1 MQTKTFEYG
10 PYELICSAAPS
21 AASGFNATLSVSISH
36 GDASEKTNVPL
47 DAAQSFMT
55 EDEAIEHAAAKG
67 RDWVDEHG

>member
-10 PYELICSAAPS
+10 PYELICSATPAAGGGFS
-21 AASGFNATLSVSISH
+21 AVLMVAISH
-36 GDASEKTNVPL
+36 GDASEKTPVPL
-47 DAAQSFMT
+47 GDAPAFAS

>member
-21 AASGFNATLSVSISH
+21 SAGGFGAALSVSISH
-36 GDASEKTNVPL
+36 GDASEKTSVPL
-47 DAAQSFMT
+47 TGTFKT

>member
-21 AASGFNATLSVSISH
+21 AAGGFDATLSVSISH
-36 GDASEKTNVPL
+36 GDASEKTPVPVG
-47 DAAQSFMT
+47 AQSFKT
-55 EDEAIEHAAAKG
+55 DDEAIEHAAAKG

>member
-10 PYELICSAAPS
+10 PYELICSATPS
-21 AASGFNATLSVSISH
+21 AGGGFGATLMVAISH
-36 GDASEKTNVPL
+36 GDASERTPVPL
-47 DAAQSFMT
+47 EASAFAS